1 MEDIEHQVI
10 VATGGFNEFDWLALA
25 VVLVSVLIG
34 LYRGFGREA
43 LALLGWVAAFV
54 LANVLAEPLEGAL
67 GALSDS
73 ETVRYL
79 TGWIL
84 VFIGVLAIF
93 KILASLFAQQMRQPG
108 LNVGNRLLGGVF
120 GLARG
125 LVIMLAVTVLL
136 RSVVP
141 SSKDDLLDDAEIT
154 PLLETLAEWLGD
166 NMETVLETAP
176 AEQLEQELESVEM
189 L

>member
-1 MEDIEHQVI
+1 MGDIEQQMVA
-10 VATGGFNEFDWLALA
+10 ATGGFNELDWLAA
-25 VVLVSVLIG
+25 VVVLMSVLVG

-43 LALLGWVAAFV
+43 LALIGWIAAFV
-54 LANVLAEPLEGAL
+54 LANVLAEPLANAL
-67 GALSDS
+67 RAISDS

-79 TGWIL
+79 AGWIL

-93 KILASLFAQQMRQPG
+93 KILAGLFAQQMRQPG
-108 LNVGNRLLGGVF
+108 LNIGNRLLGGVF
-120 GLARG
+120 GLSRG
-125 LVIMLAVTVLL
+125 LVIMLALTFVL

-141 SSKDDLLDDAEIT
+141 SSQDDLLDDAEIT
-154 PLLETLAEWLGD
+154 PLLKTLAEWLGE
-166 NMETVLETAP
+166 NMETVLEAAP